1 MRYRVGMTDLAAMM
15 TDYRKLNHLVSVFK
29 GETVTVLTPEGVI
42 FSRNGS
48 TTGYRFSRPSASG
61 VSGEWLVETVQVPA

>member
-1 MRYRVGMTDLAAMM
+1 MNNQSELAAGMAER
-15 TDYRKLNHLVSVFK
+15 RKLQHLVSVFK
-29 GETVTVLTPEGVI
+29 GELVVMLTPDGVI

-61 VSGEWLVETVQVPA
+61 CGDWRVDAVEVPAV